1 MTNWRTEYCASQPS
15 ELEVIGRNLY
25 IQRRDIT
32 EVSHISEEDSSEYT
46 NWECESREISFD
58 EYNLLK
64 DIEQINTDKAIEDYT
79 MELIEE
85 GVL

>member
-1 MTNWRTEYCASQPS
+1 MTNWTEEHCASQPS
-15 ELEVIGRNLY
+15 VLEVIGRNLY
-25 IQRRDIT
+25 IQRRNIT
-32 EVSHISEEDSSEYT
+32 EVTHKATGDMPEYT
-46 NWECESREISFD
+46 DWECESREISFD

-64 DIEQINTDKAIEDYT
+64 EIEQINTDKAIENYT

>member
-1 MTNWRTEYCASQPS
+1 MTNWKTEYCASQPS
-15 ELEVIGRNLY
+15 DLEVIGRNLY
-25 IQRRDIT
+25 IQRRNIT
-32 EVSHISEEDSSEYT
+32 EVTHASDGETPEYT

-64 DIEQINTDKAIEDYT
+64 DIEQINTEKAIEDYT